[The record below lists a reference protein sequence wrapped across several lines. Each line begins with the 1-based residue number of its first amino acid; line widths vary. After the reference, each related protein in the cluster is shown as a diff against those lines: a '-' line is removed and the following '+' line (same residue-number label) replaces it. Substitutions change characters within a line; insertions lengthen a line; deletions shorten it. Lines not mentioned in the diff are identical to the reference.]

1 MLRRWYLHVV
11 SGITLQAVA
20 WAVIGLL
27 RGLLAGAGGA
37 LPQSTALQL
46 SVVLIGLPIFGLHWR
61 WAQREAGDPELA
73 QRNEARPVYVHVMLL
88 AFVIPWLFSAYWL
101 IEAGLQLLPNTSS
114 ASLFPDATAGES
126 VVALLVL
133 AGMLW
138 YFNAQRLDL
147 AARFADEV
155 FFCGVQR
162 LAALVLAFL
171 SLSVVLSNAA
181 SLLGWL
187 LFELSPQPAGM
198 MIAALPRTEVA
209 ALLTSMGA
217 WLLAWRFAQRL
228 FAGGA
233 VVELQSVVRKLYLY
247 VLLFAGM
254 FTTVTN
260 LALVLGGALRALLGL
275 PAAGDWQPLAAAV
288 IVFGFIW
295 AYHAAVLRADDA
307 HAQLLGGQLVVR
319 RLYLYLAA
327 ALGLGAVLVG
337 FGGLLTVLI
346 RWPYESDQREPLA
359 VVSAAL
365 LAGLPVWALAWRA
378 VQAAAHAS
386 AAERHSSLRRG
397 YLYFFLLLAVLGVL
411 TSTVFVVARLINLM
425 LAVDAQEMLPGTA
438 QAVGYGLLSA
448 ALWLVQQR
456 LLAADRAAQDALA
469 QIALAGKQA
478 TLLLPAGD
486 AFTQAL
492 QSALQAAHPGLQVL
506 VQSPVPGAALPD
518 SGLLLLPA
526 TLAARIPAGARALL
540 LPLPVPGADWV
551 ALEPAREP
559 ELVRHAVSAVTQ
571 LLAGEPVRP
580 LRGWTAGTVIA
591 VASGGL
597 LLLSLLAIPLVMGLT
612 LLLD

>member
-1 MLRRWYLHVV
+1 MIRRWYLYAV
-11 SGITLQAVA
+11 SGITLQAVT

-27 RGLLAGAGGA
+27 RGLLAGAGAA
-37 LPQSTALQL
+37 LPQSTSLQL

-61 WAQREAGDPELA
+61 WVQREAGAAELTL
-73 QRNEARPVYVHVMLL
+73 RNEARPVYVHVMLL
-88 AFVIPWLFSAYWL
+88 AFVVPWLFSAFWL
-101 IEAGLQLLPNTSS
+101 IEAGLQQLPNTNS

-133 AGMLW
+133 TGMLW
-138 YFNAQRLDL
+138 YFNAQRLHL
-147 AARFADEV
+147 AARFADDV
-155 FFCGVQR
+155 FYCGVQR
-162 LAALVLAFL
+162 LAALLLAFF
-171 SLSVVLSNAA
+171 SLSVALSNAA

-187 LFELSPQPAGM
+187 LFELSPQPAGLVF
-198 MIAALPRTEVA
+198 AALPRAEVA
-209 ALLTSMGA
+209 ALLTGTGA

-233 VVELQSVVRKLYLY
+233 VAERQSVVRKLYLY

-307 HAQLLGGQLVVR
+307 QAQLLGGQLVVR

-337 FGGLLTVLI
+337 LGGLLTVLI

-359 VVSAAL
+359 LFIATL

-378 VQAAAHAS
+378 VQSAAHAS
-386 AAERHSSLRRG
+386 AEERHSSLRRG
-397 YLYFFLLLAVLGVL
+397 YLYFFLLLAALGVL

-425 LAVDAQEMLPGTA
+425 LSVNVQEVLPGTA

-456 LLAADRAAQDALA
+456 LLAADRAVEDALA
-469 QIALAGKQA
+469 QTALAGQRA
-478 TLLLPAGD
+478 ILLLPPGD
-486 AFTQAL
+486 AFTHAL

-506 VQSPVPGAALPD
+506 VQSAAPDAALPD

-526 TLAARIPAGARALL
+526 TLAARIPAGVRALL

-551 ALEPAREP
+551 ALEPAREQ
-559 ELVRHAVSAVTQ
+559 ELLRHAVSAVTQ
-571 LLAGEPVRP
+571 VLAGEPVRP
-580 LRGWTAGTVIA
+580 LRGWTVGTVLA

-597 LLLSLLAIPLVMGLT
+597 LLLALLAIPLVLGITM
-612 LLLD
+612 LLD